1 MKTLHNWFEYN
12 EKKKSK
18 DEDLDDEDEKDEVKK
33 SKKDKEDE
41 DEDEKDEDKKEP
53 KKEKK
58 EPKVKEEEKTIH
70 DKMWDGVGE
79 NLKGILTIIKDK
91 DAEEIVSMLKNKV
104 ADGKLKF
111 KDIRSIKKTAKALNE
126 LMK

>member
-18 DEDLDDEDEKDEVKK
+18 DVDDDDEDEKDEDD
-33 SKKDKEDE
+33 DK
-41 DEDEKDEDKKEP
+41 DEKDDDKNDDKDDEKEEKKP

-58 EPKVKEEEKTIH
+58 VKEEELTNH
-70 DKMWDGVGE
+70 DKMWNGVGE

-91 DAEEIVSMLKNKV
+91 DAEEIVAMLKNKI

>member
-18 DEDLDDEDEKDEVKK
+18 DIDLDDEEEKDE
-33 SKKDKEDE
+33 E
-41 DEDEKDEDKKEP
+41 EKDNKEEKP

-58 EPKVKEEEKTIH
+58 VKEEELTNH
-70 DKMWDGVGE
+70 DKMWNGVGE
-79 NLKGILTIIKDK
+79 NLEGIINIIKDK
-91 DAEEIVSMLKNKV
+91 DAEEIVSMLKNKI

-111 KDIRSIKKTAKALNE
+111 KDIRSIKKTAKALKE

>member
-18 DEDLDDEDEKDEVKK
+18 DEDLDDEDEKDTEEC
-33 SKKDKEDE
+33 DKECEDDKDE
-41 DEDEKDEDKKEP
+41 DEP
-53 KKEKK
+53 KKKK
-58 EPKVKEEEKTIH
+58 EPKVKEEEKTSH